1 MRLDPSAPAATATPA
16 PWAAPAEEVLRSVG
30 SSGDGLSAAAAQA
43 RLAQRRA
50 VRRHHHEAGWVRLLA
65 TQFTSPIVLVLVA
78 ATIVSMAVGDMTDGA
93 IIIAIIVASGLLG
106 FAQDFRA
113 GRDVAA
119 LLARVRVEATVL
131 RAGAAR
137 HVPVGDVVLGDVV
150 VLSAGSLIPADCRLL
165 RTDGLSV
172 DESVLTGESFPVEKD
187 AGAALGDATPVA
199 DRRTMAYFGTHVA
212 SGRAEAVVV
221 ALGDD
226 TELGRLGADLRT
238 REPVTA
244 YQQGITRFGY
254 LLVRLMLVLTGFI
267 FVVNTASGRP
277 LLEALLF
284 SLALAVGLTPQMLPA
299 IVTISLSSGAR
310 MMARRMVIVKRLE
323 VIEDF
328 GSMAVLCTDKTG
340 TLTRGAPQLD
350 LALDLRGRASA
361 EMLGLAALNAG
372 LQAGFANPMDAAITA
387 RLVPPPRQAALAEVP
402 YDFSRK
408 RLSVLVADGGGRL
421 ITKGAFPGVLAC
433 CTDAEVDGAVVPL
446 DDVRAMVEDRFERLS
461 GDGYRVLAL
470 ATRDLHVPAAPAR
483 LSPADEAGLTLR
495 GLLAFHD
502 PIKPGAADAVAHLA
516 RLGISLRMVTG
527 DHRLAA
533 RAAAEGVGLPVE
545 RILTGPEIDRLDDAA
560 LAAVVRDVAVFAEV
574 EPHGKRRIVLAL
586 RGAGTG
592 VGFLGDG
599 INDAP
604 ALHSAD
610 VGISVDTAVDVAK
623 EAAAVVLLQKDLD
636 VVVDGV
642 RLGRRTFANTR
653 KYVRLTTSANFG
665 NMLSM
670 AAASIFLPF
679 LPLLPLQ
686 ILLLNFLSDIPSLAI
701 AADEVDAEQVER
713 PATWDIREVRR
724 FLLVFGAVSTV
735 FDLVTFAVLLLVLD
749 ADPTGFRSAW
759 FIESTVTELLV
770 LFSLRTYRPMLRSRP
785 ARSLLALSLLV
796 VGVVVAVPFIP
807 LLAVPLGL
815 APPRPGVLVAI
826 ALIAL
831 AYVATNEVV
840 KAR

>member
-1 MRLDPSAPAATATPA
+1 
-16 PWAAPAEEVLRSVG
+16 
-30 SSGDGLSAAAAQA
+30 
-43 RLAQRRA
+43 
-50 VRRHHHEAGWVRLLA
+50 
-65 TQFTSPIVLVLVA
+65 
-78 ATIVSMAVGDMTDGA
+78 
-93 IIIAIIVASGLLG
+93 
-106 FAQDFRA
+106 
-113 GRDVAA
+113 
-119 LLARVRVEATVL
+119 
-131 RAGAAR
+131 
-137 HVPVGDVVLGDVV
+137 
-150 VLSAGSLIPADCRLL
+150 
-165 RTDGLSV
+165 
-172 DESVLTGESFPVEKD
+172 
-187 AGAALGDATPVA
+187 
-199 DRRTMAYFGTHVA
+199 
-212 SGRAEAVVV
+212 
-221 ALGDD
+221 
-226 TELGRLGADLRT
+226 
-238 REPVTA
+238 
-244 YQQGITRFGY
+244 
-254 LLVRLMLVLTGFI
+254 
-267 FVVNTASGRP
+267 
-277 LLEALLF
+277 
-284 SLALAVGLTPQMLPA
+284 
-299 IVTISLSSGAR
+299 
-310 MMARRMVIVKRLE
+310 
-323 VIEDF
+323 
-328 GSMAVLCTDKTG
+328 
-340 TLTRGAPQLD
+340 
-350 LALDLRGRASA
+350 
-361 EMLGLAALNAG
+361 
-372 LQAGFANPMDAAITA
+372 
-387 RLVPPPRQAALAEVP
+387 
-402 YDFSRK
+402 
-408 RLSVLVADGGGRL
+408 
-421 ITKGAFPGVLAC
+421 
-433 CTDAEVDGAVVPL
+433 
-446 DDVRAMVEDRFERLS
+446 
-461 GDGYRVLAL
+461 
-470 ATRDLHVPAAPAR
+470 
-483 LSPADEAGLTLR
+483 LR

-533 RAAAEGVGLPVE
+533 RAAAEGVGLPVD
-545 RILTGPEIDRLDDAA
+545 RILTGPEIDRMDDAA
-560 LAAVVRDVAVFAEV
+560 LAAAVRDVAVFAEV

-586 RGAGTG
+586 HGAGTG

-713 PATWDIREVRR
+713 PAAWDIREVRR

-749 ADPTGFRSAW
+749 VDPTGFRSAW

-796 VGVVVAVPFIP
+796 CSVVVALPFVP
-807 LLAVPLGL
+807 LLALPLGL
-815 APPRPGVLVAI
+815 EPPRPGVLVAI
-826 ALIAL
+826 ALIAI

-840 KAR
+840 KARYTRHRTARTAALAGADAPLTGPGRRS